1 MTMTKYVQPLK
12 HYFLRTFIFQILI
25 YFDRTRKS
33 SFYKA
38 MLDESGSI
46 SYKKKK
52 IKKLFYRG
60 DSP

>member
-52 IKKLFYRG
+52 NKKTLL
-60 DSP
+60 